1 MRTLSPQLVVLY
13 SKWLSNTSK
22 TRNECSMIQRQ
33 LKLHLNTSQAKQL
46 DTWLFQLIGVWNWA
60 IRKIEQDAKDGI
72 YYSQKAFHNLL
83 ADHGKKLGI
92 PSHTLQG
99 MLDTAWRAWQRCYKK
114 LAKKPKLK
122 GKRNRLSS
130 IPFPDAFTP
139 PTGTRIH
146 VPGLGSVCF
155 HKQVIPAGR
164 LKGGRIVKRASGW
177 YLCLCIDTQPNS
189 IPTVGTGAI
198 GIDPGFLYL
207 LTLSSGE
214 KIPHPHELRQ
224 TADRLAQAQRGT
236 RRRLTAR
243 LQERLANQRKDRNH
257 KLSRRLVAEHQ
268 TIAWSKDNHR
278 ALARMFGTSVASAG
292 HAQLRGM
299 LAYKCT
305 ASGRQFLEVPSKFST
320 KTCSACGSLSDPTGY
335 AGLSVRQ
342 WTCADC
348 GSAHDRDVNAAM
360 NTLIAGVGITLDHRR
375 KAVPGIPWL

>member
-1 MRTLSPQLVVLY
+1 
-13 SKWLSNTSK
+13 
-22 TRNECSMIQRQ
+22 MIQRQ
-33 LKLHLNTSQAKQL
+33 LKLRLHSSQAQQL
-46 DTWLFQLIGVWNWA
+46 DTWLFQLTGVWNWA

-99 MLDTAWRAWQRCYKK
+99 MLDTAWLAWQRCYKQ

-130 IPFPDAFTP
+130 IPFPDAFKTP
-139 PTGTRIH
+139 MGARIH
-146 VPGLGSVCF
+146 VPGIGSVRF
-155 HKQVIPAGR
+155 HKQDIPPGR
-164 LKGGRIVKRASGW
+164 LKSGRIVRRASGW

-189 IPTVGTGAI
+189 IPVVGTGAI
-198 GIDPGFLYL
+198 GIDPGFLHL
-207 LTLSSGE
+207 LTLSTGE

-224 TADRLAQAQRGT
+224 TADRLAQAQRGS
-236 RRRLTAR
+236 RKRLSAR
-243 LQERLANQRKDRNH
+243 LQERLVNQRKDRNH
-257 KLSRRLVAEHQ
+257 KLSRRLVIEHQ
-268 TIAWSKDNHR
+268 TMAWSKDNDK
-278 ALARMFGTSVASAG
+278 ALARMFGKSVASAG

-305 ASGRQFLEVPSKFST
+305 ASGRQFLEVPSKNST
-320 KTCSACGSLSDPTGY
+320 KTCSACGSLSGPTGY

-348 GSAHDRDVNAAM
+348 GSAHDRDVNAAI
-360 NTLIAGVGITLDHRR
+360 NTLIAGVGITLEHRR